1 MLGRVNIDWKL
12 YRTLVV
18 AGLTLI
24 VAHQILSNWSDFKAG
39 LSGGFRDGYAAGKAT
54 PSPAKP

>member
-1 MLGRVNIDWKL
+1 MNIDWKL

-24 VAHQILSNWSDFKAG
+24 VFNSLISNWDSFKAG
-39 LSGGFRDGYAAGKAT
+39 LSGGYAASKAAAT
-54 PSPAKP
+54 KP

>member
-1 MLGRVNIDWKL
+1 MLNRVNIDWKL

-24 VAHQILSNWSDFKAG
+24 VAHQILSNWGDFKAG
-39 LSGGFRDGYAAGKAT
+39 LSGGLREGHAAGK
-54 PSPAKP
+54 P

>member
-1 MLGRVNIDWKL
+1 MNIDWKL

-24 VAHQILSNWSDFKAG
+24 VAHELINNWDEVKRGFSD
-39 LSGGFRDGYAAGKAT
+39 GFRDGHAATTKVN
-54 PSPAKP
+54 P